1 MRNSHIALAG
11 LFGVVNLMS
20 TAYAQT
26 PLTRDWSGVY
36 FGGSLG
42 SAEGSTDTR
51 ASTSSGF
58 PTSYFQPPSEPQ
70 VEDAADGQLSQ
81 WNLSGGL
88 FAGYGKQFG
97 KLYVGVEGSANSLSF
112 DESRTSGEPYIVVPS
127 ARFSYTQSVEA
138 DWQATLRARLGWAED
153 RWLAYVTGG
162 AAVSQIR
169 LDTAFSDTTFGGGAS
184 GRDSTTDTKW
194 GWVLGL
200 GGEYALSNSWTIRG
214 EYLYADFGK
223 VSTDTVIA
231 HPASS
236 IVSNSIKGSA
246 EFKTQTVSL
255 GMAYRF

>member
-1 MRNSHIALAG
+1 MRNSHLVLAG

-26 PLTRDWSGVY
+26 PLTRDWSGAY

-42 SAEGSTDTR
+42 SAEGSADTR
-51 ASTSSGF
+51 ASTNSGF
-58 PTSYFQPPSEPQ
+58 PTSYFQPRSVPQ

-88 FAGYGKQFG
+88 FAGYGQQFG

-112 DESRTSGEPYIVVPS
+112 DESRTSGATYIVAPTTQ
-127 ARFSYTQSVEA
+127 FSYTQSVEA
-138 DWQATLRARLGWAED
+138 DWQATLRGRLGWAED

-169 LDTAFSDTTFGGGAS
+169 LDTTFSDTSRAN
-184 GRDSTTDTKW
+184 GRDSNTDTKW

-200 GGEYALSNSWTIRG
+200 GGEYALSDNWTIRG

-223 VSTDTVIA
+223 VSTDTVITN
-231 HPASS
+231 ASAS
-236 IVSNSIKGSA
+236 RFNNIKGST